1 MKWQLIGSSS
11 LRIVTNLLLF
21 ALAIYAAVYGVTY
34 AYVLHQL
41 VNGLCAWLAIIHF
54 SNSPISP
61 ARLSEVSWR
70 SQGHV
75 KKRP

>member
-1 MKWQLIGSSS
+1 MSSF
-11 LRIVTNLLLF
+11 RILTNLLLF
-21 ALAIYAAVYGVTY
+21 ALAVYAAVYGVTY
-34 AYVLHQL
+34 AYTLHQL

-54 SNSPISP
+54 ANSSP
-61 ARLSEVSWR
+61 ARNRQWWGPW